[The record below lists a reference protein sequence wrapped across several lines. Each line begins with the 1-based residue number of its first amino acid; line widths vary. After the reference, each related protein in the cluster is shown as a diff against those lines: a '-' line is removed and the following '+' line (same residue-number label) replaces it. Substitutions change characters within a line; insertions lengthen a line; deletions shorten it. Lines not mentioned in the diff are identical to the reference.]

1 MMTFVRNFVK
11 EEEGQDLI
19 EYSLLLAFIAL
30 ASAALFSNAGTSV
43 NTIWSKTSS
52 QLGAAAGA
60 AGS

>member
-1 MMTFVRNFVK
+1 MMTFVRNFMK

-43 NTIWSKTSS
+43 NQIWSKTSS
-52 QLGAAAGA
+52 QLGNAATQG
-60 AGS
+60 G